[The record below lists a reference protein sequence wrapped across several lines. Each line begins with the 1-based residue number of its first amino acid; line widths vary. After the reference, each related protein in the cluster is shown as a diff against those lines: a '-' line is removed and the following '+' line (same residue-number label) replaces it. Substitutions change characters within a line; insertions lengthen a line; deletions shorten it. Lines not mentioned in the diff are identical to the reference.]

1 MEFLN
6 HNNENISANFNDI
19 DADYDIQSE
28 FVVEKIIALKIL
40 KKLGIDMNN
49 ISFKLKGKG
58 CIIIDNLLD
67 GNMQGILEFNADN
80 SKKLTFNADFDGKT
94 FQNIYILDKNNECI
108 KSSEY
113 DFDNDLYKEAEYYP
127 SGKIKS
133 FKRVNLQGEI
143 LLNTEFAPNGMII
156 SDTNNSNPA
165 ENTNIHEFTD
175 DEILDIIQEQ
185 FYSDIDEL
193 DFDENSANVK
203 PEINKTQNDKSSKEK
218 PLTSQ
223 YIEKSG
229 VINANIENN
238 LKVPVGE
245 KLSVRGTVTGAVLV
259 TKNAEFSIVGD
270 IFGNVGVAD
279 KSAKLHSTGSIVGDL
294 KCLGEA
300 SLSGNLKGN
309 IFNYGL
315 VNIAGDVLG
324 NVQNNG
330 FANFTGDI
338 KGDITNNGSA
348 NFLGDIRGDI
358 FNNGDVHIFS
368 TCYGNISGTGKVNI
382 AGVVNGDIIVPD
394 KNFVIIQSHATHN
407 GKIIENPIEK
417 N

>member
-1 MEFLN
+1 VDFSN
-6 HNNENISANFNDI
+6 YNNKNISANSNSLDG
-19 DADYDIQSE
+19 DYDAQSE

-40 KKLGIDMNN
+40 NKIGIDLNN
-49 ISFKLKGKG
+49 ISFKFKEKG

-67 GNMQGILEFNADN
+67 GDMQGILEFNTDN

-127 SGKIKS
+127 NGQIKS
-133 FKRVNLQGEI
+133 FKRINLQGEI
-143 LLNTEFAPNGMII
+143 ILDTKFNPNGMII
-156 SDTNNSNPA
+156 SDTDNLNFS
-165 ENTNIHEFTD
+165 EKTKLHEYTD

-185 FYSDIDEL
+185 FFSDTDKL
-193 DFDENSANVK
+193 DVDENTANIKFEGQGTV
-203 PEINKTQNDKSSKEK
+203 INKLSKEK
-218 PLTSQ
+218 TFDSK
-223 YIEKSG
+223 YIEKNG
-229 VINANIENN
+229 VINANVENN

-245 KLSVRGTVTGAVLV
+245 KLSIRGTLTGSVLV
-259 TKNAEFSIVGD
+259 PKNAEFSIVGD
-270 IFGNVGVAD
+270 IFGNVGVVD

-300 SLSGNLKGN
+300 SVSGNLKGN

-315 VNIAGDVLG
+315 VNVAGDVFG

-338 KGDITNNGSA
+338 KGDITNNGLA

-358 FNNGDVHIFS
+358 FNNGDLHIFS

-382 AGVVNGDIIVPD
+382 AGLVNGDIIVPD
-394 KNFVIIQSHATHN
+394 KSFVIIQPNAKHN
-407 GKIIENPIEK
+407 GKIIENPIGK